1 MARYRGLTWDHPRG
15 RDALEAAARDAV
27 DARGEA
33 LIAWAVHPLEGF
45 ESSPIEELAAAYDVI
60 VLDHPHLG
68 DALAAGALQPLDG
81 VFEASW
87 LEGLAAASVGP
98 SHRSYVLDGA
108 LWALPLD
115 AATQVAASVP
125 ELVPEAPRTWGEVDE
140 LAVRQPVALSLA
152 GPHALLSFAS
162 LCVALGEEP
171 ATVAGAGFVSAATGA
186 DALERMT
193 RLARSAPAGS
203 ATLNPIGLLDRM
215 RRERDIAYVPLVY
228 GYVTAATGPGALRF
242 DDAPAA
248 TPGGRRGSTIGGTGI
263 ALSARCR
270 PHADLVAHLRWLLEP
285 AAQTGFIPPHAGQ
298 PSLRAAWTDAGVNAA
313 AGGFYR
319 STLATIED
327 AWVRPRVA
335 GYVPF
340 QSAASA
346 ILRDAIAGR
355 TDAAAA
361 IERVNALFDELGPA
375 SAVAAAS
382 AHEPVAAT
390 AGRNHR

>member
-15 RDALEAAARDAV
+15 RDALEAAARAAV
-27 DARGEA
+27 DAHGEA
-33 LIAWAVHPLEGF
+33 LIEWDVHPLEGF

-68 DALAAGALQPLDG
+68 DALATEALQPLG
-81 VFEASW
+81 AVFDAAW

-98 SHRSYVLDGA
+98 SQRSYGLDGS

-125 ELVPEAPRTWGEVDE
+125 ELVSEVPRTWDEVAE
-140 LAVRQPVALSLA
+140 LATRQPVALSLA
-152 GPHALLSFAS
+152 GPHALLSLAS

-171 ATVAGAGFVSAATGA
+171 ATAPGSGFVSAATGV

-193 RLARSAPAGS
+193 RLARTAPAG
-203 ATLNPIGLLDRM
+203 ADALNPIGLLDRM

-228 GYVTAATGPGALRF
+228 GYAPAATGPGALQF
-242 DDAPAA
+242 HDAPTA
-248 TPGGRRGSTIGGTGI
+248 TAGGRHGSTIGGTGI

-270 PHADLVAHLRWLLEP
+270 PDAALIAHLQWLLAPET
-285 AAQTGFIPPHAGQ
+285 QTGFIPEHAGQ
-298 PSLRAAWTDAGVNAA
+298 PSLRDAWTDARVNAQ

-346 ILRDAIAGR
+346 ILRDAIVGG

-361 IERVNALFDELGPA
+361 IARVNALFDALAPA
-375 SAVAAAS
+375 SALAAAS
-382 AHEPVAAT
+382 DPEPAVAT
-390 AGRNHR
+390 AGRNPR